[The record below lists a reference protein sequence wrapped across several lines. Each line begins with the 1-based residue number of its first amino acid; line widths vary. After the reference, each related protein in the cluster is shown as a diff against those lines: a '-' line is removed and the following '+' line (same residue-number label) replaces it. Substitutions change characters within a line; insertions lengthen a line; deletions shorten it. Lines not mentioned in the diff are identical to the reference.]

1 MIDVIWLVIAL
12 PLLGAAGL
20 LFFGRRLG
28 EPWAGWVASATVI
41 VSFLIAV
48 VAAAGFF
55 GGGGEPHRVMLFS
68 WIPGF
73 GVDAQLL
80 WDPLSALMTLVVTGV
95 GALIHVYSIGYMHED
110 PRFVRFFSYLNL
122 FVMSMLTLVL
132 ADNFAVL
139 FVGWELVGLSSYL
152 LISFWFE
159 KPSAAAAGKKAFI
172 VNRVGDLG
180 FLVALMLIFATF
192 GSLAYG
198 DVFPQAAALLD
209 HGGTTITAITLLLM
223 VGAAGKSAQLPLY
236 VWLPD
241 AMEGP
246 TPVSALIHAATMV
259 TAGVYMVARTGA
271 LFELAP
277 FSAGV
282 VATVGTITA
291 LYAAIVA
298 IGQRDIKRILAYS
311 TISQLGYM
319 FLGVG
324 VAAYVAGIFHL
335 MTHAFFKAL
344 LFLGAGSVIHA
355 MAEEH
360 SVWKMGGLRKVLP
373 ITYATMAVA
382 WLAISGIPPFAGFWS
397 KDEILAM
404 AFAKGGWYV
413 ALWAV
418 GLLTA
423 GLTAFYMSR
432 LIFLTFWGEPRWEEG
447 VEPHEAP
454 SVMTRPLL
462 ALGALAAV
470 GGLINMPWTPVLEH
484 FLEPAFEGV
493 QQAQLP
499 SGLTSWLLGAASV
512 TVAALGILYGYR
524 RYVAATL
531 PDETGEGWDLVE
543 HGFRVDD
550 LYGATLVLPGKRA
563 AEVMAFQADA
573 KVVDGAVNGVGVA
586 VKEIAARLK
595 PIQSGL
601 VRSYGAAILLGAVGV
616 LLVMV
621 LRGSVL

>member
-1 MIDVIWLVIAL
+1 
-12 PLLGAAGL
+12 
-20 LFFGRRLG
+20 
-28 EPWAGWVASATVI
+28 
-41 VSFLIAV
+41 
-48 VAAAGFF
+48 
-55 GGGGEPHRVMLFS
+55 
-68 WIPGF
+68 
-73 GVDAQLL
+73 
-80 WDPLSALMTLVVTGV
+80 
-95 GALIHVYSIGYMHED
+95 
-110 PRFVRFFSYLNL
+110 
-122 FVMSMLTLVL
+122 
-132 ADNFAVL
+132 
-139 FVGWELVGLSSYL
+139 
-152 LISFWFE
+152 
-159 KPSAAAAGKKAFI
+159 
-172 VNRVGDLG
+172 
-180 FLVALMLIFATF
+180 
-192 GSLAYG
+192 
-198 DVFPQAAALLD
+198 
-209 HGGTTITAITLLLM
+209 
-223 VGAAGKSAQLPLY
+223 
-236 VWLPD
+236 
-241 AMEGP
+241 
-246 TPVSALIHAATMV
+246 
-259 TAGVYMVARTGA
+259 
-271 LFELAP
+271 
-277 FSAGV
+277 
-282 VATVGTITA
+282 ATVGTVTA

-324 VAAYVAGIFHL
+324 VAAYVAGVFHL

-373 ITYATMAVA
+373 VTYATMAVA

-432 LIFLTFWGEPRWEEG
+432 LIFLTFWGAPRWEAG
-447 VEPHEAP
+447 VEPHESP
-454 SVMTRPLL
+454 SLMTRPLL
-462 ALGALAAV
+462 VLGALAAV
-470 GGLINMPWTPVLEH
+470 GGLVNMPWTPALEH

-493 QQAQLP
+493 QQAHLP

-512 TVAALGILYGYR
+512 TVAALGIYYGYR

-563 AEVMAFQADA
+563 AEVMAFDADA
-573 KVVDGAVNGVGVA
+573 KIVDGAVNGVGVT

-621 LRGSVL
+621 LRGSLL